1 MKKRY
6 YRTVFKRLTLSLL
19 LSLVVMIVFMFFMEA
34 IKGTVWE
41 WFNKH
46 ISSNEETL
54 IKTLVIIFFIISMTI
69 FIASFMWLT
78 FRRSSYIKKIVKAV
92 EQISKGELSV
102 RIPVNGDD
110 ELSYL
115 SSSIN
120 NMVDELNTL
129 IQRDKDQEKR
139 RDEFIT
145 KVAHDLRTPMTSVMG
160 YLKLIEKD
168 VEMDPDL
175 ERKYLGTAVRKAEQM
190 QGLIEDMFSYMKLA
204 SDDYPLNISKVW
216 FIRLIE
222 QVIDEM
228 YPLFEKNGI
237 TCNLKTDIKSLPIN
251 ADGALLARLFDNL
264 LNNAVKYGK
273 EGKVINISVK
283 EKDDMIVTKVTN
295 FGTVISAE
303 EQGKVFEKFYR
314 TDASRSSETGGTGL
328 GLAIAANIVK
338 LHGGRIDCRSD
349 KENGTSF
356 IVSLPASLKVT

>member
-120 NMVDELNTL
+120 NMVDELTVNML
-129 IQRDKDQEKR
+129 EACGIPC
-139 RDEFIT
+139 
-145 KVAHDLRTPMTSVMG
+145 LRVYPGDGSFG
-160 YLKLIEKD
+160 KLIFG
-168 VEMDPDL
+168 MS
-175 ERKYLGTAVRKAEQM
+175 G
-190 QGLIEDMFSYMKLA
+190 QG
-204 SDDYPLNISKVW
+204 
-216 FIRLIE
+216 
-222 QVIDEM
+222 
-228 YPLFEKNGI
+228 
-237 TCNLKTDIKSLPIN
+237 TDIYVPKSMA
-251 ADGALLARLFDNL
+251 ADAAALCNYKGD
-264 LNNAVKYGK
+264 Y
-273 EGKVINISVK
+273 EMEI
-283 EKDDMIVTKVTN
+283 
-295 FGTVISAE
+295 
-303 EQGKVFEKFYR
+303 
-314 TDASRSSETGGTGL
+314 
-328 GLAIAANIVK
+328 
-338 LHGGRIDCRSD
+338 
-349 KENGTSF
+349 
-356 IVSLPASLKVT
+356 